1 MIPLRGRCNFD
12 SELASRDERFWKLP
26 SSVFCHKALS
36 ELAEP
41 KTRAI
46 SHSTLQSSP
55 AVLSRPASPP
65 QDSFEQSGLT
75 LRRRLPPTPFLTF
88 KSRSNALPVESA
100 RKRLAEISRALESL
114 VSELVFTLLVD
125 SHFFFKSV
133 PPSWPHCLTDL
144 QQPVGYLLGTACLLF
159 GDVVSGGPDH
169 GRRLLTRTDLQAV
182 KSDHRVPVDKE
193 QVVATLRRPA
203 VLRWSCAGTQVQ
215 TIVRASNHLAR
226 CRHRRWSLET
236 GRPGSL

>member
-75 LRRRLPPTPFLTF
+75 LRRRLPPTPLLTF
-88 KSRSNALPVESA
+88 KSRSNALPVESV
-100 RKRLAEISRALESL
+100 KTRLAEISRALEL
-114 VSELVFTLLVD
+114 VSELVFTLLVN
-125 SHFFFKSV
+125 SHFF
-133 PPSWPHCLTDL
+133 
-144 QQPVGYLLGTACLLF
+144 
-159 GDVVSGGPDH
+159 
-169 GRRLLTRTDLQAV
+169 
-182 KSDHRVPVDKE
+182 
-193 QVVATLRRPA
+193 
-203 VLRWSCAGTQVQ
+203 
-215 TIVRASNHLAR
+215 
-226 CRHRRWSLET
+226 
-236 GRPGSL
+236 